1 MIKNRRRLNRRDLE
15 LPRAAK
21 SQPAHLII
29 DAVSML
35 SLATLTLGSLAAPL
49 LHNAT
54 LTNNATVTL
63 SRPDVQDAAYHVH
76 FCVDPTKC
84 DEWALERPGSTSAMM
99 PQECRT
105 APQPDDVQAI
115 AVSFGANA
123 RAEGD
128 LLLTCG
134 ETPRGVEEIRAFRKD
149 PFVRAVANAAMEST
163 DCALVSLEGSVEQ
176 RHTQLRRLYAELK
189 MCGFDAL
196 QVPHKQAPTRP
207 LGPLR
212 KNPNKEEI
220 VAMISEEVYMRELS
234 MLTGDTPIQLPGG
247 ESYTIA
253 TRNTNQEGNLFAADF
268 IARSFVD
275 LGLEASLQEFTCCGG
290 VSARNIVARQ
300 PGVEFPDEIIVVG
313 GHFDSLPN
321 GNLAPGAVDN
331 GSGTMGVLALAKV
344 FSQFSFSRTIE
355 YVAFGA
361 EEQGLHG
368 SAHYVALAQAR
379 GENIV
384 CALTMDM
391 IGYSNVYYGVTIEG
405 TTSPPILELMDLAAA
420 NTKEFAP
427 GLTIA
432 TSTFSFGSDH
442 VSFQRAGI
450 PAILAIEQDDT
461 NYICYHRD
469 CDRMEYIN
477 AGQACDIVRGQAGT
491 LVDLASGMRQARSN
505 LTNGT
510 TTIR

>member
-1 MIKNRRRLNRRDLE
+1 MLRQAML
-15 LPRAAK
+15 LPLVVYG
-21 SQPAHLII
+21 LI
-29 DAVSML
+29 
-35 SLATLTLGSLAAPL
+35 LTACLG
-49 LHNAT
+49 
-54 LTNNATVTL
+54 
-63 SRPDVQDAAYHVH
+63 VQTEA
-76 FCVDPTKC
+76 
-84 DEWALERPGSTSAMM
+84 E
-99 PQECRT
+99 
-105 APQPDDVQAI
+105 PDDVQAI

-134 ETPRGVEEIRAFRKD
+134 ETPAGVEEIRAFRKK
-149 PFVRAVANAAMEST
+149 PFVRAVANDAMAST

-176 RHTQLRRLYAELK
+176 RHTQLRRLYAELS

-196 QVPHKQAPTRP
+196 QVPHKQVPTRP

-212 KNPNKEEI
+212 KNPNKDEI

-234 MLTGDTPIQLPGG
+234 MLTGDEPIQLPGG

-253 TRNTNQEGNLFAADF
+253 TRNTNQVGNLFAADF
-268 IARSFVD
+268 IARSFEEYGLVD
-275 LGLEASLQEFTCCGG
+275 VGFQEFTCCGG
-290 VSARNIVARQ
+290 TNARNIVARQ
-300 PGVEFPDEIIVVG
+300 PGTEFPDEIIVVG

-321 GNLAPGAVDN
+321 GDLAPGAVDN
-331 GSGTMGVLALAKV
+331 GSGTMGVMALAKV
-344 FSQFSFSRTIE
+344 FSQFTFSRTIE

-368 SAHYVALAQAR
+368 SAHYVELAQMR
-379 GENIV
+379 GEDIV

-405 TTSPPILELMDLAAA
+405 TTSPPILELMDLAES
-420 NTKEFAP
+420 NTEEYGP
-427 GLTIA
+427 DLTIA
-432 TSTFSFGSDH
+432 RSTNSFGSDH

-469 CDRMEYIN
+469 CDAMEYVN

-491 LVDLASGMRQARSN
+491 LVDLASGMRPASDN
-505 LTNGT
+505 ETNGT
-510 TTIR
+510 VY

>member
-1 MIKNRRRLNRRDLE
+1 
-15 LPRAAK
+15 
-21 SQPAHLII
+21 
-29 DAVSML
+29 ML
-35 SLATLTLGSLAAPL
+35 SLAALTLAAAAAPVAVNRTRL
-49 LHNAT
+49 
-54 LTNNATVTL
+54 
-63 SRPDVQDAAYHVH
+63 DVQDAAYHVH
-76 FCVDPTKC
+76 FCVQPREC
-84 DEWALERPGSTSAMM
+84 DEWALARPGSTSAMM

-105 APQPDDVQAI
+105 APEPDDVQAI

-123 RAEGD
+123 RMEGD
-128 LLLTCG
+128 LLLACG
-134 ETPRGVEEIRAFRKD
+134 ETPAGVEEIRAFRKE
-149 PFVRAVANAAMEST
+149 PFVRAVANEAMEST

-176 RHTQLRRLYAELK
+176 RHAQLRRLYAELT

-212 KNPNKEEI
+212 KNPNKDEI
-220 VAMISEEVYMRELS
+220 VAMISEEVYVRELS
-234 MLTGDTPIQLPGG
+234 MLTGETPIPLPGG

-253 TRNTNQEGNLFAADF
+253 TRNTHQEGNLFAAEF
-268 IARSFVD
+268 IAASFEN
-275 LGLEASLQEFTCCGG
+275 LGLIDVGFQEFTCCGG
-290 VSARNIVARQ
+290 RSARNVVARQ
-300 PGVEFPDEIIVVG
+300 PGVELPDEIVVVG
-313 GHFDSLPN
+313 AHFDSLPN

-379 GENIV
+379 GENII

-391 IGYSNVYYGVTIEG
+391 IGYSNRYYGVTIEG
-405 TTSPPILELMDLAAA
+405 TTSPPILELMDLAVA
-420 NTKEFAP
+420 NTEEFAP
-427 GLTIA
+427 SLTIV

-491 LVDLASGMRQARSN
+491 LVDLASGRRQASSN

-510 TTIR
+510 VFYE

>member
-1 MIKNRRRLNRRDLE
+1 
-15 LPRAAK
+15 
-21 SQPAHLII
+21 
-29 DAVSML
+29 
-35 SLATLTLGSLAAPL
+35 
-49 LHNAT
+49 
-54 LTNNATVTL
+54 
-63 SRPDVQDAAYHVH
+63 
-76 FCVDPTKC
+76 
-84 DEWALERPGSTSAMM
+84 
-99 PQECRT
+99 
-105 APQPDDVQAI
+105 
-115 AVSFGANA
+115 
-123 RAEGD
+123 
-128 LLLTCG
+128 
-134 ETPRGVEEIRAFRKD
+134 
-149 PFVRAVANAAMEST
+149 VANEAMEST

-176 RHTQLRRLYAELK
+176 RHAQLRRLYAELT

-212 KNPNKEEI
+212 KNPNKDEI
-220 VAMISEEVYMRELS
+220 VAMISEEVYVRELS
-234 MLTGDTPIQLPGG
+234 MLTGETPIPLPGG

-253 TRNTNQEGNLFAADF
+253 TRNTHQEGNLFAAEF
-268 IARSFVD
+268 IAASFEN
-275 LGLEASLQEFTCCGG
+275 LGLIDVGFQEFTCCGG
-290 VSARNIVARQ
+290 R
-300 PGVEFPDEIIVVG
+300 VVG
-313 GHFDSLPN
+313 AHFDSLPN

-379 GENIV
+379 GENII

-391 IGYSNVYYGVTIEG
+391 IGYSNRYYGVTIEG
-405 TTSPPILELMDLAAA
+405 TTSPPILELMDLAVA
-420 NTKEFAP
+420 NTEEFAP
-427 GLTIA
+427 SLTIV

-491 LVDLASGMRQARSN
+491 LVDLASGRRQASSN

-510 TTIR
+510 VFYE